1 MRVAVEYRTTEK
13 DVFKRFKQKH
23 PELKIDYNT
32 WCNIIYNFNYAFRD
46 YILETGKKVKFPYGF
61 GDFTITKYKP
71 KKEKELPDG
80 TKIIGLPINW
90 AKTKEHGKLIY
101 HMNFNTEG
109 FKFKWQWDKKNARF
123 QYSALWC
130 FKPSRVTSR
139 LLNHY
144 LSQPE
149 QHYKYQEW
157 N

>member
-1 MRVAVEYRTTEK
+1 MRVKVAYRTTEK
-13 DVFKRFKQKH
+13 DVFKRFKQKY

-32 WCNIIYNFNYAFRD
+32 WCNIIYNFNYAYRD

-109 FKFKWQWDKKNARF
+109 FKFKWRWDKKNARF
-123 QYSALWC
+123 IYSNLWC

-139 LLNHY
+139 LLHHY

-149 QHYKYQEW
+149 QQYKYQEW